1 MAVRCVRPLA
11 AVHMAKRATLG
22 SNPLTRHTTAVTAAL
37 DAPKK
42 KATGRKPTGIG
53 GAKVSDYS
61 RTTVWLPPAT
71 KATLGALSR
80 LLGKPQW
87 RIIVDSLESYETT
100 LDPADKTTLKR
111 LLSRR

>member
-1 MAVRCVRPLA
+1 
-11 AVHMAKRATLG
+11 MAKRATLG

-37 DAPKK
+37 DAPKKK

-71 KATLGALSR
+71 KATLEGMSR
-80 LLGKPQW
+80 LLGRPQW

-100 LDPADKTTLKR
+100 LNPADKTTLKR
-111 LLSRR
+111 LLSR